1 MSHTYIDTYDGDPYD
16 FIRDANGDHALGEK
30 TTDAHSFTD
39 GEEIEAAI
47 KILELLNAG
56 THFDVRNEVN

>member
-1 MSHTYIDTYDGDPYD
+1 MPRHRKAAWAVTIM
-16 FIRDANGDHALGEK
+16 FAL
-30 TTDAHSFTD
+30 
-39 GEEIEAAI
+39 